1 MSPDLATLLAQTSPP
16 AEATP
21 STSPPAGGTPSG
33 SSAPAGDGM
42 GGLGSILLPI
52 GLMFA
57 VMYFLMIRPQQKKE
71 RELREMVNRLKKN
84 DKVILQGGIFG
95 VVAQVR
101 EKDVIVKIDEKND
114 VRVRVLKSSVLGVEG
129 KSGEPETKSDAPSGD
144 DAKAEKPENS
154 ESEK

>member
-1 MSPDLATLLAQTSPP
+1 
-16 AEATP
+16 
-21 STSPPAGGTPSG
+21 
-33 SSAPAGDGM
+33 M

-84 DKVILQGGIFG
+84 DKVILQGGMFG

-114 VRVRVLKSSVLGVEG
+114 VRVRVLKSAVLGVEG
-129 KSGEPETKSDAPSGD
+129 KSGEPEAKPDSSAVDE
-144 DAKAEKPENS
+144 AKAEKAEPE
-154 ESEK
+154 K

>member
-1 MSPDLATLLAQTSPP
+1 MAPLLPAFLAQTSPP
-16 AEATP
+16 AEGTP
-21 STSPPAGGTPSG
+21 STSAPPGGAPSG
-33 SSAPAGDGM
+33 SAPAGDGM

-71 RELREMVNRLKKN
+71 KELREMVNRLKKN
-84 DKVILQGGIFG
+84 DKVILQGGIFA

-129 KSGEPETKSDAPSGD
+129 KSGEAEAKPDAASAD
-144 DAKAEKPENS
+144 DAKTEKAEPE
-154 ESEK
+154 K

>member
-1 MSPDLATLLAQTSPP
+1 
-16 AEATP
+16 
-21 STSPPAGGTPSG
+21 
-33 SSAPAGDGM
+33 M
-42 GGLGSILLPI
+42 GILLPI

-71 RELREMVNRLKKN
+71 KALREMVNRLKKN

-114 VRVRVLKSSVLGVEG
+114 VRVRVLKSAVLGVEG
-129 KSGEPETKSDAPSGD
+129 KGGEGDAKSEPPAAEEDS
-144 DAKAEKPENS
+144 KAEKS
-154 ESEK
+154 EAEK

>member
-1 MSPDLATLLAQTSPP
+1 
-16 AEATP
+16 
-21 STSPPAGGTPSG
+21 
-33 SSAPAGDGM
+33 M
-42 GGLGSILLPI
+42 GILLPI

-71 RELREMVNRLKKN
+71 KELREMVNRLKKN

-114 VRVRVLKSSVLGVEG
+114 VRVRVLKSAVLGVEG
-129 KSGEPETKSDAPSGD
+129 KGGEGDAKSDAPATEPE
-144 DAKAEKPENS
+144 AKAEA
-154 ESEK
+154 EK